1 MRSFAATS
9 SFSGGTSVGSR
20 GVAALLFHHVGP
32 CRPGTHCSLTLRPER
47 FERFMRLLG
56 DRGYTGIS
64 SSAWAAW
71 RGGRATLPKR
81 PVLLTFDD
89 GYADLADHALPV
101 VRRLGWGCTV
111 FVASSTV
118 GGRSAWDEPEAAAH
132 SILSAEEIR
141 SWAARGV
148 EFGAHGATHCDLTRV
163 DAQRLWEEVLGGRD
177 ALVELLGGPVTAFA
191 YPYGS
196 HNDEVRELVA
206 SSFEVA
212 FGIEEG
218 VNYGETDRARLRRT
232 MVQSSDTAL
241 DLLLRAWFGWSPLE
255 RVRARARL
263 RERARHL
270 AVRRASGRRRGP
282 SSPPSRQR

>member
-1 MRSFAATS
+1 M
-9 SFSGGTSVGSR
+9 GSR
-20 GVAALLFHHVGP
+20 GVPALLFHHVGP
-32 CRPGTHCSLTLRPER
+32 FQPGTHRSLTLRPER

-64 SSAWAAW
+64 SGAWAAW
-71 RGGRATLPKR
+71 RRGDAALPER
-81 PVLLTFDD
+81 PILLTFDD
-89 GYADLADHALPV
+89 GYTDLAEHALPV
-101 VRRLGWGCTV
+101 LRRLGWGSTV

-132 SILSAEEIR
+132 RILSAGEIR
-141 SWAARGV
+141 NWAARGV
-148 EFGAHGATHCDLTRV
+148 EFGAHGASHCDLTRV
-163 DAQRLWEEVLGGRD
+163 DAQRLGEEVLGGRD

-196 HNDEVRELVA
+196 YNDEVRELVA

-218 VNYGETDRARLRRT
+218 LNDGETDRARLRRT

-241 DLLLRAWFGWSPLE
+241 DLLLRARLGWSPLE
-255 RVRARARL
+255 RVRARARV
-263 RERARHL
+263 RERAR
-270 AVRRASGRRRGP
+270 RRGCQA
-282 SSPPSRQR
+282 SIRS